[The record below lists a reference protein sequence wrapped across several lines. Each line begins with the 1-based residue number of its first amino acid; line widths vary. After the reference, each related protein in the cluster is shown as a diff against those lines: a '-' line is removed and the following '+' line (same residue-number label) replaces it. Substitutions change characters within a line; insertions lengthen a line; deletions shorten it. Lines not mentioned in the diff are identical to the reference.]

1 MARLLYRGCEPG
13 MDVMELQ
20 DCLNSARQA
29 VGEGSAF
36 DTLAV
41 DGAFGALTQSR
52 VLEFQRDHR
61 LGADGI
67 VGSRTWGMLEA
78 VLLTI
83 PGLEVR
89 RPLGGG
95 GNAGTGPG
103 AQGGVAYGKPG
114 TGGPDVAGAAA
125 GALDAVGA
133 AAGAAW
139 NAAAAGASAWSSG
152 GSKSAKG
159 GTGPGPPF
167 NPVQPGGGGGGKSSP
182 GYGAKGGGKMA

>member
-20 DCLNSARQA
+20 DGLNNARLA

-36 DTLAV
+36 EALTV
-41 DGAFGALTQSR
+41 DGAFGPLTQSR
-52 VLEFQRDHR
+52 VLEFQRGHG

-67 VGSRTWGMLEA
+67 VGAKTWGSLET

-95 GNAGTGPG
+95 GNPGAGPG
-103 AQGGVAYGKPG
+103 TNGSAAYGKPG

-125 GALDAVGA
+125 AVAGAASS

-139 NAAAAGASAWSSG
+139 SAAQAALGGWGSWSP
-152 GSKSAKG
+152 KG
-159 GTGPGPPF
+159 GA
-167 NPVQPGGGGGGKSSP
+167 GGGGGNPKTG
-182 GYGAKGGGKMA
+182 GGGFAKAGSGGNAKTGGGKIG